1 MLYREIIAV
10 CSEINTKH
18 MNTLCGKNGKLVN
31 GKPSGTYSGHWA
43 LEGSSTFYKRHSKTF
58 E

>member
-18 MNTLCGKNGKLVN
+18 TIQCGQKEKFLNIKFAGATR
-31 GKPSGTYSGHWA
+31 GQ
-43 LEGSSTFYKRHSKTF
+43 
-58 E
+58 